1 MSEEHH
7 AVPPSDVPVAL
18 EGGDTPLTNP
28 PPGLMRWSVLILVSL
43 AMFGNYYVYDSI
55 GPLADSLQRLLGFT
69 DTQIGTLN
77 AIYSFPNII
86 MVLVGGIIVDRIGTR
101 KATLAFS
108 AICVAGAAL
117 TAASASFPVMALGR
131 LLFGLGAESMI
142 VAITVVLGQWF
153 VGRQLGFAF
162 GVNLSIARAGSY
174 AADVSP
180 IAAKPLYD
188 AGWQQPLILA
198 AAIMAIA
205 LIAAFAYFGLERSA
219 EKRYDLA
226 RPAQPD
232 RIVWRD
238 LLRFDRSYWYV
249 VGLCVTF
256 YAVIFPFRSTFA
268 IKYFQHAHQL
278 SLQEAGAMNSYVF
291 LAAIFATPIFGLLAD
306 RIGYRA
312 LLMAAGTFLLF
323 ICFPLFAFTDANL
336 WISTVFIGI
345 AFSLVPAI
353 LWPAVPYLVSANR
366 LGTAYGLMTMLQNI
380 GLTLI
385 NLAAGWLND
394 ASGAGADNPA
404 GYNPMLIMF
413 AVLSLFGFVFAA
425 ALRKRETGPDG
436 HHLERP
442 QPSAKLL
449 DAASV

>member
-1 MSEEHH
+1 MSEERPPL
-7 AVPPSDVPVAL
+7 PPSDYPVPLDDQDEA
-18 EGGDTPLTNP
+18 PPQNP
-28 PPGLMRWSVLILVSL
+28 PPGVLRWTVLVLVSL
-43 AMFGNYYVYDSI
+43 AMFGNYYAYDSI
-55 GPLADSLQRLLGFT
+55 GPLADHLQRLLGFS

-86 MVLVGGIIVDRIGTR
+86 MVLIGGIIVDRVGTR
-101 KATLAFS
+101 RATLLFTG
-108 AICVAGAAL
+108 ICVAGTVV
-117 TAASASFPVMALGR
+117 TAASGSFPMMAFGR

-180 IAAKPLYD
+180 IAARPLYE
-188 AGWQQPLILA
+188 AGWQPPLWLA
-198 AAIMAIA
+198 AAMMA
-205 LIAAFAYFGLERSA
+205 AAFVAAALYFGVERSA
-219 EKRYDLA
+219 ERRYDLV
-226 RPAQPD
+226 RPAPPD

-268 IKYFQHAHQL
+268 IKYFQHAHDL
-278 SLQEAGAMNSYVF
+278 SLQAAGAMNSYVF
-291 LAAIFATPIFGLLAD
+291 LAAVFATPIFGLLAD
-306 RIGYRA
+306 RVGHRA
-312 LLMAAGTFLLF
+312 LMMAGGTFLLF
-323 ICFPLFAFTDANL
+323 VCFPLFALTATDL
-336 WISTVFIGI
+336 WVSTVLIGI

-380 GLTLI
+380 GLTVI

-394 ASGAGADNPA
+394 ASGAGADNPS
-404 GYNPMLIMF
+404 GYTPMLTLF
-413 AVLSLFGFVFAA
+413 AVLSLFGFLFAA
-425 ALRKRETGPDG
+425 ALRKRETGPEG

-442 QPSAKLL
+442 RPRSKLI
-449 DAASV
+449 DAA